1 MGAHDVEVIEN
12 PSARFATPAG
22 ELGGQAD
29 WTLDELVRGAI
40 AGAVELLLGSD
51 PIVRAG
57 DDPEGV
63 RQARIATRWLR
74 SDLRVFRPI
83 LERGWSEPLRRE
95 LAWLDELL
103 GRVRDLDVLLVK
115 IVAKA
120 GELPT
125 EQQWTMTRL
134 LDRLN
139 EIHRLRREAL
149 LDAMRSPR
157 YLTLVD
163 RLVEAAG
170 VPRLPKALRT
180 QPAADRAADLVRRPW
195 SKLCRR
201 IDQLAMPPSD
211 AGLHEVR
218 KCVKQARYAFAA
230 IAPVVGKDAQEVAE
244 RLAALQDALGR
255 HHDAV
260 VAASWLLEA
269 VKDFEEP
276 ELAFAAGEIAGSFAA
291 DAREFRR
298 AWPAPWNDAQLTS
311 ARIDSAMTASS

>member
-1 MGAHDVEVIEN
+1 VAAHDVEVVVN
-12 PSARFATPAG
+12 PGAEFTTPADQPD
-22 ELGGQAD
+22 GQDD
-29 WTLDELVRGAI
+29 WTLEELVRGAI

-83 LERGWSEPLRRE
+83 LDRAWSEPLRRE

-125 EQQWTMTRL
+125 EQQWAMTQL
-134 LDRLN
+134 LDRLH
-139 EIHRLRREAL
+139 EIHRRRRDAL
-149 LDAMRSPR
+149 LDALRSPR
-157 YLTLVD
+157 ALSLLD
-163 RLVEAAG
+163 RLVDAACA
-170 VPRLPKALRT
+170 PRLPNALRS
-180 QPAADRAADLVRRPW
+180 QPAAEYASDLLQRPW

-201 IDQLAMPPSD
+201 IEHLATPPSD
-211 AGLHEVR
+211 AALHEVR

-230 IAPVVGKDAQEVAE
+230 IAPVAGEDAREVAE
-244 RLAALQDALGR
+244 RLAELQDALGL

-260 VAASWLLEA
+260 VAASWLLDA
-269 VKDFEEP
+269 ARDFDDREV
-276 ELAFAAGEIAGSFAA
+276 AFAAGEIAGSFAA
-291 DAREFRR
+291 DSREFKRT
-298 AWPAPWNDAQLTS
+298 WPAPWNDAQLTS
-311 ARIDSAMTASS
+311 ARVDAAMTRSS